1 MFENK
6 IFHINQAE
14 IVKIVQEI
22 KKKPLTYLVEIN
34 GVDVQS
40 WNDYILKIEEKM
52 KFPTTCIDSIDRY
65 LDWIRDLSWLDS
77 DGYTLIIY
85 SYSQFLSKD
94 ARIKAIVM
102 DSLKETVLPFW
113 QEEVERC
120 VVGGKSKPFNV
131 YLVD

>member
-14 IVKIVQEI
+14 VAKIVQEI
-22 KKKPLTYLVEIN
+22 KKKPLTYLIEIN
-34 GVDVQS
+34 GVDIQS
-40 WNDYILKIEEKM
+40 WNDYIFRIEEKM

-65 LDWIRDLSWLDS
+65 LDWIRDLSWLNS
-77 DGYTLIIY
+77 DGYVLIIY
-85 SYSQFLSKD
+85 NYSQFLSKD
-94 ARIKAIVM
+94 TRIKGIVM
-102 DSLKETVLPFW
+102 DSLKDTVLPFW

-120 VVGGKSKPFNV
+120 VVEGKAKPFNV